1 MCASVLTFLS
11 LCLTVRVAAPKHFH
25 KDAYLLQSAWPYKHA
40 DEEMEKGSK
49 KKEAENDT
57 RLSIPCLQNSL
68 FYLFLVFPVAWKLVQ
83 RDFLFDSLSLP
94 SSFFIDIYGKKQK
107 QNKKPNQPRHALK
120 KKKNSFFLIYKH
132 DRCHFSPFI
141 DHFPKNFVHEKK
153 KREYLCPV
161 SEKEKRTCNVGCG
174 ILLPLHL
181 QERYFFFFPLL
192 CRVSDGGHR
201 LIGNSVVLHF
211 CVSSSVAGKKKKKK
225 HIYIG
230 CLTNKRKKRNA

>member
-1 MCASVLTFLS
+1 MSGSECSSNPCQLFVCVCVCASVLTFLS

-107 QNKKPNQPRHALK
+107 QKQKTQSATTRTQ

-153 KREYLCPV
+153 K
-161 SEKEKRTCNVGCG
+161 KESISVLYRRKKRGHATWVVASFFPFTYRNG
-174 ILLPLHL
+174 I
-181 QERYFFFFPLL
+181 FFFPPYFA
-192 CRVSDGGHR
+192 
-201 LIGNSVVLHF
+201 VL
-211 CVSSSVAGKKKKKK
+211 AMEG
-225 HIYIG
+225 
-230 CLTNKRKKRNA
+230 TD